1 MVAMDC
7 EIVLAVKFVGW
18 HCGSYDL
25 SIPLRGA
32 DRSGGIPLL
41 HILESSPTSRAE
53 FIKEDAA

>member
-1 MVAMDC
+1 MDC